1 MAFTFLRD
9 TLYTDFLPLF
19 VDDDGVLRGPAADG
33 AAASVTRADVAR
45 PFAILADTALHA
57 GASYDLTGPEDLTLS
72 RAAAIISAETG
83 RTISYHAETI
93 EEAYASSATYGAP
106 PWQVDAWVSTYTAI
120 AAGELSGPTTAVQ
133 DLTGTAPLSLRDVL

>member
-33 AAASVTRADVAR
+33 ATASLTRAGVAR
-45 PFAILADTALHA
+45 CVFAILADTALHT

-93 EEAYASSATYGAP
+93 EEAYASRATYGARPGRSTPGSARTP
-106 PWQVDAWVSTYTAI
+106 PSPPANFPARRRRSRT
-120 AAGELSGPTTAVQ
+120 
-133 DLTGTAPLSLRDVL
+133 